1 MEWNAKDL
9 MKWIA
14 FNRRNF
20 IKLLLGG
27 AVGIHLTPL
36 PWKLMDDVAIWTQ
49 NWPWVPVPSRGAVS
63 HVKSVC
69 LLCPGGC
76 GIEVRKVNGRAV
88 KIEGRTDY
96 PVNPGGICPLGAGG
110 LQLLYNENIRF
121 TQPMKRVG
129 PRGQGQLVEISWDE
143 ALKTLA
149 ERMVSLRSQGRP
161 EALAAVDGN
170 PARST
175 LSLLIQRFLQACGS
189 PNYMR
194 IPCAEDTYAMANRL
208 MTGNEDPGA
217 YDLENADFILSFGC
231 GLIEGWGAPGRM
243 LHAWGLWNQDPGRK
257 RVRVVQ
263 IEARASNTAS
273 KADQWVAPLPGTEAA
288 LALGLAHVIIREG
301 LFNKAF
307 TADHTFGFAEWT
319 TPDGKQ
325 QKGFRTLVL
334 QSYSPEAVSRIT
346 GVAPGEILSLAR
358 EFAKA
363 KSPIALAGRG
373 KGHLNGSLYEFMAVQ
388 ALNAL
393 VGNFDRPGG
402 VLLHDPLPLTPF
414 PEPGED
420 KVSSSGL
427 QKARLD
433 LAGTR
438 EFPFADSLIHHFS
451 KAILDSPLSP
461 VDTLMVFSANPEHTL
476 PDGGAFGRALQ
487 RIPFIVC
494 FSPYRDETAL
504 MADLV
509 LPDHTGLEKMEDAV
523 WPSGLQYPCYGLS
536 RPVIKPLYATRQS
549 GEVLLDLTRRMGGH
563 VASCFPWKD
572 FEECLKFRARGLF
585 EAGGGLTRYRGTSPV
600 WKGLREGKPGEP
612 SDCGSFDEMWQR
624 LKTGGLW
631 FRPSH
636 EQKRVEARF
645 KTPSGKFEFYIT
657 GIEKALAA
665 LTEGDTL
672 RSAMDRM
679 GIGAER
685 DHACLPHFEEAQSG
699 GDKGKYPL
707 LLMPYDLI
715 NVSTGWL
722 PNPHFLKKTLL
733 DNQLRENDSFAEI
746 NPRTA
751 ASLGLKQG
759 TRVYIESGRGKIP
772 ARLSLSEGAMPGVIF
787 LPLGFGHTAYDE
799 YQQGQGVNPNRIIE
813 PGKDPL
819 SGHMV
824 WWKTRVRVYRA

>member
-49 NWPWVPVPSRGAVS
+49 NWPWVPVPSEGAVS
-63 HVKSVC
+63 HVKTVC

-121 TQPMKRVG
+121 TGPLKRVG
-129 PRGQGQLVEISWDE
+129 PRGQGQWVEISWDA
-143 ALKTLA
+143 ALKILA

-175 LSLLIQRFLQACGS
+175 LSLLVERFLRACGS
-189 PNYMR
+189 PNYVR
-194 IPCAEDTYAMANRL
+194 IPCAEDTYFMANRL
-208 MTGNEDPGA
+208 MTGSEGPVS

-231 GLIEGWGAPGRM
+231 GLIEGWGAAGRM
-243 LHAWGLWNQDPGRK
+243 LHAWGLWNEDPDRK

-263 IEARASNTAS
+263 VEGRASNTAS
-273 KADQWVAPLPGTEAA
+273 KADRRVAALPGTEGA

-301 LFNKAF
+301 LFHKAF
-307 TADHTFGFAEWT
+307 ATDHAFGFAEWT
-319 TPDGKQ
+319 TPEGRQ

-334 QSYSPEAVSRIT
+334 QRYSPEAVSKIT
-346 GVAPGEILSLAR
+346 GVAPEEIASLAR
-358 EFAKA
+358 DFAKA
-363 KSPIALAGRG
+363 KAPIALAGRG
-373 KGHLNGSLYEFMAVQ
+373 NGHLDGSLYEFMAVQ

-393 VGNFDRPGG
+393 VGNFGRPGG
-402 VLLHDPLPLTPF
+402 VLLQDPLPLAPF

-427 QKARLD
+427 QKERLD
-433 LAGTR
+433 LAGSKA
-438 EFPFADSLIHHFS
+438 FPFARSLIHGFS
-451 KAILDSPLSP
+451 EALLNRPQSP
-461 VDTLMVFSANPEHTL
+461 VDTLLVFSANPAHTL
-476 PDGGAFGRALQ
+476 PDGGAFGQALQ
-487 RIPFIVC
+487 RIPFVVS

-509 LPDHTGLEKMEDAV
+509 LPDHTGLEKMEDVV
-523 WPSGLQYPCYGLS
+523 WPSGLQYPLYGLS
-536 RPVIKPLYATRQS
+536 KPVVKPVYATRQS
-549 GEVLLDLTRRMGGH
+549 GQVLLDLARLMGGH
-563 VASCFPWKD
+563 VASGFPWKD
-572 FEECLKFRARGLF
+572 YEECLKFRAKGLF
-585 EAGGGLTRYRGTSPV
+585 EAGGGLTRYAGATPIWRRT
-600 WKGLREGKPGEP
+600 REDQPGER
-612 SDCGSFDEMWQR
+612 SEYKSFDEMWQR
-624 LKTGGLW
+624 VKSEGLW
-631 FRPSH
+631 FRSS
-636 EQKRVEARF
+636 QGFKSGGALF
-645 KTPSGKFEFYIT
+645 KTPSGKFEFYST
-657 GIEKALAA
+657 GIERALAA
-665 LTEGDTL
+665 LTRGDTL

-679 GIGAER
+679 GIAA
-685 DHACLPHFEEAQSG
+685 DKDDSCLPHFEETPSG
-699 GDKGKYPL
+699 GDRQKYPL

-715 NVSTGWL
+715 NVSSGWL

-733 DNQLRENDSFAEI
+733 DNQLRGNDSFAEI

-751 ASLGLKQG
+751 FSLGLKQG
-759 TRVYIESGRGKIP
+759 ARVFVESGRGKIL
-772 ARLSLSEGAMPGVIF
+772 ARLNLSEGAMPGVVF

-799 YQQGQGVNPNRIIE
+799 YQQGQGVSPNRIIE
-813 PGKDPL
+813 PATDPL
-819 SGHMV
+819 SGNTV
-824 WWKTRVRVYRA
+824 WWKTRVRISRA